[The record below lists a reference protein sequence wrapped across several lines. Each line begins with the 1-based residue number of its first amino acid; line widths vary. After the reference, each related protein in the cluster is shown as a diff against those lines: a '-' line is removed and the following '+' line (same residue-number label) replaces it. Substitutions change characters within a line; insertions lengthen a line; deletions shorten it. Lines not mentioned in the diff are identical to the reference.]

1 MKLVKK
7 LENYLDGDNK
17 FEEIN
22 VLTLVGTQTRAEKAA
37 IINRF
42 VNGREALGKRMN
54 ILCATSGVGN
64 AGIDCP
70 DVRAVYRID
79 FPPSIADLSQ
89 ECGRAGRQNDATADN
104 FVYRVAICLESFL
117 HIFRRINYPET
128 RSADASYR
136 THQLQEIMDVASLLS
151 SSQQCYYNSIEKKS
165 IHSNGT

>member
-1 MKLVKK
+1 M
-7 LENYLDGDNK
+7 YS
-17 FEEIN
+17 
-22 VLTLVGTQTRAEKAA
+22 RAEKSA

-42 VNGREALGKRMN
+42 VNGRDALGKKMN

-89 ECGRAGRQNDATADN
+89 ECGRAGRRNDATPDN
-104 FVYRVAICLESFL
+104 YVYQVAICLESFL
-117 HIFRRINYPET
+117 HIFQRINHPDI

-136 THQLQEIMDVASLLS
+136 EYQLQEIMDVASLLS
-151 SSQQCYYNSIEKKS
+151 SSGQCYYCGQLEPLHRTSVIRINEFEWNTFSW
-165 IHSNGT
+165 N